1 MTRVTEKPSIG
12 ARRFLLWLVVV
23 NLTLAAVT
31 AVVFFALAGWADVP
45 GVAAGGGL
53 IGTLNLSLLGSFVM
67 MVLAPQARRIGAW
80 VMMGLQFAGVVGA
93 LLLALLVFKV
103 EAVGLAVGFST
114 SVLTVIGCSAF
125 VALSGRGIDLR

>member
-45 GVAAGGGL
+45 GVAAGGL